1 MESLKEIKQ
10 PDIIGIVETHLKE
23 DEEVML
29 EGYQIIR
36 KDRNCEGGGLLL
48 GIKKFINWW
57 KKI

>member
-1 MESLKEIKQ
+1 MESLKEIIEIKQ
-10 PDIIGIVETHLKE
+10 PDIIGIVETHLKG

-48 GIKKFINWW
+48 GIKKFIN
-57 KKI
+57 